1 VKDYPKVVINPETED
16 QTLLIVEKGKFRTY
30 ND

>member
-1 VKDYPKVVINPETED
+1 VKDYPRVTIDPETGN